1 MHLVKEITTT
11 NMLIKIYSV
20 NPDLIVDGDPAAFE
34 GRDDAEIRD
43 IVFNQIG
50 AEEVR
55 LYDLAIDGGA
65 QNLRTYSLA

>member
-34 GRDDAEIRD
+34 GRDDAEIRE
-43 IVFNQIG
+43 IVFNRMG
-50 AEEVR
+50 AEQIEI
-55 LYDLAIDGGA
+55 YDNLGDG
-65 QNLRTYSLA
+65 LSDPRSYSLV